1 MALVELAE
9 TNPILLLL
17 EEALHKYLTWLS
29 DDQKAELKSLKESGD
44 RETIYKKVMEYFEG
58 VSGDK
63 KEKASEELQAACK
76 HYIKEIL
83 GEEKAAEFRAMK
95 ESGTK
100 VDEIV
105 KKIEE
110 AIDELTDEGAKSRAK
125 KASTACKRIFGV
137 VHRVRRDEQHPV
149 TLEEALDKYLTWLSD
164 DQKAELKSLKE
175 SGDKETIYKKV
186 MEYFE
191 GTSGETKD
199 KAAEELKGACKHF
212 IEKLLG
218 AEKAAEYRAMR
229 ESGTP
234 AEKIAEKIEE
244 AIDEL
249 TDEGARTR
257 AKKAS
262 AACKRIFGVVRR
274 FRRDEHHPVTL
285 EEALHKYLTWLSD
298 DQKAELKSLKESG
311 DKETIYKKVMEYFEG
326 TSGEKKGKGRRGAQ
340 VRL

>member
-1 MALVELAE
+1 M
-9 TNPILLLL
+9 
-17 EEALHKYLTWLS
+17 
-29 DDQKAELKSLKESGD
+29 
-44 RETIYKKVMEYFEG
+44 R
-58 VSGDK
+58 
-63 KEKASEELQAACK
+63 
-76 HYIKEIL
+76 
-83 GEEKAAEFRAMK
+83 
-95 ESGTK
+95 ESGTPPEK
-100 VDEIV
+100 IAE
-105 KKIEE
+105 KIEE
-110 AIDELTDEGAKSRAK
+110 AIDELTDEGAKTRAK
-125 KASTACKRIFGV
+125 KASAACKRIFGV
-137 VHRVRRDEQHPV
+137 VRRFRRGRATPCHSRRSPGQIS
-149 TLEEALDKYLTWLSD
+149 TWLSD

-249 TDEGARTR
+249 TDEGVRTR

-274 FRRDEHHPVTL
+274 FRRDQQPDI
-285 EEALHKYLTWLSD
+285 EEGMQKFLTWLTD
-298 DQKAELKSLKESG
+298 DQKQ
-311 DKETIYKKVMEYFEG
+311 KV
-326 TSGEKKGKGRRGAQ
+326 KAN
-340 VRL
+340 V

>member
-1 MALVELAE
+1 MFEASSGEVKAKASEELKAACKHYGKELMGEDKVKVLKEMKDSGATHEAISQKIEEMVEEMTDPEKKAKAKRFTAACKKVYGSSRTRRDE
-9 TNPILLLL
+9 PHPVTL

-44 RETIYKKVMEYFEG
+44 KETIYKKVMEYFEG

-191 GTSGETKD
+191 GTS
-199 KAAEELKGACKHF
+199 AP
-212 IEKLLG
+212 
-218 AEKAAEYRAMR
+218 R
-229 ESGTP
+229 
-234 AEKIAEKIEE
+234 
-244 AIDEL
+244 
-249 TDEGARTR
+249 
-257 AKKAS
+257 
-262 AACKRIFGVVRR
+262 
-274 FRRDEHHPVTL
+274 
-285 EEALHKYLTWLSD
+285 
-298 DQKAELKSLKESG
+298 
-311 DKETIYKKVMEYFEG
+311 
-326 TSGEKKGKGRRGAQ
+326 
-340 VRL
+340 